1 MMCLGK
7 INFTELSRL
16 FSYLPQYCD
25 KQEGGRKGGIK
36 KEKKVLVESAS
47 KKKKKIYQNSLS
59 VKNHVLCDFN
69 LNPSSLI
76 LQKSFYFMRT
86 GLAHKIKLV
95 KSNH

>member
-1 MMCLGK
+1 MCLGK

-47 KKKKKIYQNSLS
+47 KKKKNLS
-59 VKNHVLCDFN
+59 EQPF
-69 LNPSSLI
+69 S
-76 LQKSFYFMRT
+76 QKSRP
-86 GLAHKIKLV
+86 L
-95 KSNH
+95 

>member
-25 KQEGGRKGGIK
+25 KQEGGGRKGGIK

-47 KKKKKIYQNSLS
+47 KKKTIYQNSLS

-76 LQKSFYFMRT
+76 LQKKLLFYEDGPCT
-86 GLAHKIKLV
+86 
-95 KSNH
+95 

>member
-1 MMCLGK
+1 MCLGK

-47 KKKKKIYQNSLS
+47 KKKIYNFFLS
-59 VKNHVLCDFN
+59 EQPF
-69 LNPSSLI
+69 S
-76 LQKSFYFMRT
+76 QKSRP
-86 GLAHKIKLV
+86 L
-95 KSNH
+95 

>member
-47 KKKKKIYQNSLS
+47 KKKKFLS
-59 VKNHVLCDFN
+59 EQPF
-69 LNPSSLI
+69 S
-76 LQKSFYFMRT
+76 QKSRPLWFQPEPQLTYSPKKLLFYEDGPCT
-86 GLAHKIKLV
+86 
-95 KSNH
+95 